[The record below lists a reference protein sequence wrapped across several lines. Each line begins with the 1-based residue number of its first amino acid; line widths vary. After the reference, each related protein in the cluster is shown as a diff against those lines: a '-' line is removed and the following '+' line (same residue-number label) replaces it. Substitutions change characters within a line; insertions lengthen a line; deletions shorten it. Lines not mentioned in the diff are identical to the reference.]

1 MKKII
6 LISLLFMTIL
16 SSCGTNNPTNNTSVS
31 TNNTETSTGTQNSVE
46 QNYLYVDVRT
56 DEEWA
61 EGHIDWAVHLTLADV
76 EAGKTEILPKDK
88 ELHVYCRS
96 GRRSAQ
102 AIEALKKQGFTNLV
116 NAWGMKDIKDV
127 TIVK

>member
-1 MKKII
+1 MKKIFT
-6 LISLLFMTIL
+6 ISLLLLITL
-16 SSCGTNNPTNNTSVS
+16 SSCGTDNSA
-31 TNNTETSTGTQNSVE
+31 NNTEKTSSTWETQSSVE
-46 QNYLYVDVRT
+46 SNYLYVDVRT

-61 EGHIDWAVHLTLADV
+61 EWHIDWAIHLTLADV

-88 ELHVYCRS
+88 ELRVYCRS

-116 NAWGMKDIKDV
+116 NAWGMKDVKNV

>member
-1 MKKII
+1 MKKIFT
-6 LISLLFMTIL
+6 ISLLLLITL
-16 SSCGTNNPTNNTSVS
+16 SSCGTDNSA
-31 TNNTETSTGTQNSVE
+31 NNTEKTSSIWETQSSVE
-46 QNYLYVDVRT
+46 SNYLYVDVRT

-61 EGHIDWAVHLTLADV
+61 EWHIDWASHLTLADV

-88 ELHVYCRS
+88 ELRVYCRS

-116 NAWGMKDIKDV
+116 NAWWMKDIKDV

>member
-1 MKKII
+1 MKKIFT
-6 LISLLFMTIL
+6 ISLLLLITL
-16 SSCGTNNPTNNTSVS
+16 SSCGTDNSA
-31 TNNTETSTGTQNSVE
+31 NNTEKTSSIWETQSSVE
-46 QNYLYVDVRT
+46 SNYLYVDVRT
-56 DEEWA
+56 GEEWA
-61 EGHIDWAVHLTLADV
+61 EWHIDWAIHLTLADV

-88 ELHVYCRS
+88 ELRVYCRS

-116 NAWGMKDIKDV
+116 NAWWMKDIKDV

>member
-1 MKKII
+1 MV
-6 LISLLFMTIL
+6 TIT
-16 SSCGTNNPTNNTSVS
+16 SCGTNNAANNENVS
-31 TNNTETSTGTQNSVE
+31 ATQNTGNSAKQDFV
-46 QNYLYVDVRT
+46 YVDVRT

-61 EGHIDWAVHLTLADV
+61 EWHIDWAIHLTLADV

-88 ELHVYCRS
+88 ELRVYCRS

-116 NAWGMKDIKDV
+116 NAWGMKDVKDV

>member
-1 MKKII
+1 MKKIFT
-6 LISLLFMTIL
+6 ISLLLLITL
-16 SSCGTNNPTNNTSVS
+16 SSCGTDNSA
-31 TNNTETSTGTQNSVE
+31 NNTEKTSSTWETQSSVE
-46 QNYLYVDVRT
+46 SNYLYVDVRT

-61 EGHIDWAVHLTLADV
+61 EWHIDWAIHLTLADV

-88 ELHVYCRS
+88 ELRVYCRS

-116 NAWGMKDIKDV
+116 NAWGMKDVKDV

>member
-1 MKKII
+1 MKKIFT
-6 LISLLFMTIL
+6 ISLLLLITL
-16 SSCGTNNPTNNTSVS
+16 SSCGTDNSA
-31 TNNTETSTGTQNSVE
+31 NNTEKTSSTWETQSSVE
-46 QNYLYVDVRT
+46 SNYLYVDVRT

-61 EGHIDWAVHLTLADV
+61 EWHIDWAIHLTLADV

-88 ELHVYCRS
+88 ELRVYCRS

-116 NAWGMKDIKDV
+116 NAWWMKDVKDV

>member
-1 MKKII
+1 MIRTII
-6 LISLLFMTIL
+6 SFFLIMVTIT
-16 SSCGTNNPTNNTSVS
+16 SCGTTNNAA
-31 TNNTETSTGTQNSVE
+31 NTENTTTTQNISNSVE
-46 QNYLYVDVRT
+46 QNFVYVDVRT

-61 EGHIDWAVHLTLADV
+61 EWHIDWAIHLTLADV

-88 ELHVYCRS
+88 ELRVYCRS

-116 NAWGMKDIKDV
+116 NAWGMKDVKDV

>member
-1 MKKII
+1 MKKIFT
-6 LISLLFMTIL
+6 ISLLLLITL
-16 SSCGTNNPTNNTSVS
+16 SSCGTDNSA
-31 TNNTETSTGTQNSVE
+31 NNTEKTSSIWETQSSVE
-46 QNYLYVDVRT
+46 SNYLYVDVRT
-56 DEEWA
+56 DEEWT
-61 EGHIDWAVHLTLADV
+61 EWHIDWAIHLTLADV

-88 ELHVYCRS
+88 ELRVYCRS

-116 NAWGMKDIKDV
+116 NAWWMKDINDV

>member
-1 MKKII
+1 MKKIFT
-6 LISLLFMTIL
+6 ISLLLLITL
-16 SSCGTNNPTNNTSVS
+16 SSCGTDNSA
-31 TNNTETSTGTQNSVE
+31 NNTEKTSSIWETQSSVE
-46 QNYLYVDVRT
+46 SNYLYVDVRT

-61 EGHIDWAVHLTLADV
+61 EWHIDWAIHLTLADV

-88 ELHVYCRS
+88 ELRVYCRS

-116 NAWGMKDIKDV
+116 NAWWMKDLQDV

>member
-16 SSCGTNNPTNNTSVS
+16 SSCGTNNPTNNTSIS

-88 ELHVYCRS
+88 ELRVYCRS

>member
-16 SSCGTNNPTNNTSVS
+16 SSCGTNNPTNNASVS
-31 TNNTETSTGTQNSVE
+31 TNNTETSTGTQNFVE

-61 EGHIDWAVHLTLADV
+61 EGHVD
-76 EAGKTEILPKDK
+76 
-88 ELHVYCRS
+88 
-96 GRRSAQ
+96 
-102 AIEALKKQGFTNLV
+102 
-116 NAWGMKDIKDV
+116 
-127 TIVK
+127 

>member
-1 MKKII
+1 MIRTI
-6 LISLLFMTIL
+6 ISLFLVMMTL
-16 SSCGTNNPTNNTSVS
+16 ASCGANNATNNENVS
-31 TNNTETSTGTQNSVE
+31 ATQNISNSVE
-46 QNYLYVDVRT
+46 QNFVYVDVRT

-61 EGHIDWAVHLTLADV
+61 EWHINWAIHLTLADV

-88 ELHVYCRS
+88 ELRVYCRS

-116 NAWGMKDIKDV
+116 NAWWMKDVKDV

>member
-1 MKKII
+1 MKKIFT
-6 LISLLFMTIL
+6 ISLLLLITL
-16 SSCGTNNPTNNTSVS
+16 SSCGTDNSA
-31 TNNTETSTGTQNSVE
+31 NNTEKTSSIWETQSSVE
-46 QNYLYVDVRT
+46 SNYLYVDVRT

-61 EGHIDWAVHLTLADV
+61 EWHIDWAIHLTLADV
-76 EAGKTEILPKDK
+76 EAGKTEILPKDN
-88 ELHVYCRS
+88 ELRVYCRS

-116 NAWGMKDIKDV
+116 NAWWMKDIKDV

>member
-1 MKKII
+1 MKKIFT
-6 LISLLFMTIL
+6 ISLLLLITL
-16 SSCGTNNPTNNTSVS
+16 SSCGTDNSA
-31 TNNTETSTGTQNSVE
+31 NNTEKTSSIWETQSSVE
-46 QNYLYVDVRT
+46 SNYLYVDVRT

-61 EGHIDWAVHLTLADV
+61 EWHIDWAIHLTLADV
-76 EAGKTEILPKDK
+76 EAGKTEILPKDT
-88 ELHVYCRS
+88 ELRVYCRS

-116 NAWGMKDIKDV
+116 NAWWMKDIKDV

>member
-1 MKKII
+1 MKKIFT
-6 LISLLFMTIL
+6 ISLLLLITL
-16 SSCGTNNPTNNTSVS
+16 SSCGTDNSA
-31 TNNTETSTGTQNSVE
+31 NNTEKTSSTWETQSSVE
-46 QNYLYVDVRT
+46 SNYLYVDVRT
-56 DEEWA
+56 DEEW
-61 EGHIDWAVHLTLADV
+61 HIDWAIHLTLADV

-88 ELHVYCRS
+88 ELRVYCRS

-116 NAWGMKDIKDV
+116 NAWWMKDIKDV

>member
-1 MKKII
+1 
-6 LISLLFMTIL
+6 MTIL
-16 SSCGTNNPTNNTSVS
+16 SSCGTNNPTNNASVS
-31 TNNTETSTGTQNSVE
+31 TNNTETSTGTQNFVE

-61 EGHIDWAVHLTLADV
+61 EGHVDWAVHLTLANI

-88 ELHVYCRS
+88 ELRVYCRS

-116 NAWGMKDIKDV
+116 NAWGMKDIRDV

>member
-1 MKKII
+1 MIRTII
-6 LISLLFMTIL
+6 SFFLIMMTL
-16 SSCGTNNPTNNTSVS
+16 ASCGTNNATNNENVS
-31 TNNTETSTGTQNSVE
+31 ATQNISNSVE
-46 QNYLYVDVRT
+46 QNFVYVDVRT
-56 DEEWA
+56 DEEWS
-61 EGHIDWAVHLTLADV
+61 EGHVDGAIHVTLADV

-88 ELHVYCRS
+88 ELRVYCRS

-116 NAWGMKDIKDV
+116 NAWGMKDVKDV

>member
-1 MKKII
+1 MIRTI
-6 LISLLFMTIL
+6 ISLFLVMMTL
-16 SSCGTNNPTNNTSVS
+16 ASCGANNATNNENVS
-31 TNNTETSTGTQNSVE
+31 ATQNISNSVE
-46 QNYLYVDVRT
+46 QNFVYVDVRT

-61 EGHIDWAVHLTLADV
+61 EWHINWAIHLTLADV

-88 ELHVYCRS
+88 ELRVYCRS

-116 NAWGMKDIKDV
+116 NAWGMKDVKDV

>member
-1 MKKII
+1 MKKIFT
-6 LISLLFMTIL
+6 ISLLLLITL
-16 SSCGTNNPTNNTSVS
+16 SSCETDNSA
-31 TNNTETSTGTQNSVE
+31 NNTEKTSSIWETQSSVE
-46 QNYLYVDVRT
+46 SNYLYVDVRT

-61 EGHIDWAVHLTLADV
+61 EWHIDWAIHLTLADV

-88 ELHVYCRS
+88 ELRVYCRS

-116 NAWGMKDIKDV
+116 NAWWMKDIKDV

>member
-1 MKKII
+1 MKKIFT
-6 LISLLFMTIL
+6 ISLLLLITL
-16 SSCGTNNPTNNTSVS
+16 SSCGTDNSA
-31 TNNTETSTGTQNSVE
+31 NNTEKTSSTWETQSSVE
-46 QNYLYVDVRT
+46 SNYLYVDVRT

-61 EGHIDWAVHLTLADV
+61 EWHIDWAIHLTLADI

-88 ELHVYCRS
+88 ELRVYCRS

-116 NAWGMKDIKDV
+116 NAWWMKDIKDV

>member
-1 MKKII
+1 MKKIFT
-6 LISLLFMTIL
+6 ISLLLLITL
-16 SSCGTNNPTNNTSVS
+16 SSCGTDNSA
-31 TNNTETSTGTQNSVE
+31 NNTEKTSSIWETQSSVE
-46 QNYLYVDVRT
+46 SNYLYVDVRT

-61 EGHIDWAVHLTLADV
+61 EWHIDWAIHLTLADV

-88 ELHVYCRS
+88 ELRVYCRS

-102 AIEALKKQGFTNLV
+102 AIEALKKQGFKNLL
-116 NAWGMKDIKDV
+116 NSWWMKDIKDV

>member
-1 MKKII
+1 MKKIFT
-6 LISLLFMTIL
+6 ISLLLLITL
-16 SSCGTNNPTNNTSVS
+16 SSCGTDNSA
-31 TNNTETSTGTQNSVE
+31 NNTEKTSSIWETQSSVE
-46 QNYLYVDVRT
+46 SNYLYVDVRT

-61 EGHIDWAVHLTLADV
+61 EWHIDWAIHLTLANI

-88 ELHVYCRS
+88 ELRVYCRS

-116 NAWGMKDIKDV
+116 NAWWMKDIKDV

>member
-1 MKKII
+1 MIRTI
-6 LISLLFMTIL
+6 ISLFLVMMTL
-16 SSCGTNNPTNNTSVS
+16 ASCGANNATNNENVS
-31 TNNTETSTGTQNSVE
+31 ATQNISNSVE
-46 QNYLYVDVRT
+46 QNFVYVDVRT

-61 EGHIDWAVHLTLADV
+61 EWHIDWAIHLTLADV

-88 ELHVYCRS
+88 ELRVYCRS

-116 NAWGMKDIKDV
+116 SAWWMKDVKDV

>member
-1 MKKII
+1 MKKIFT
-6 LISLLFMTIL
+6 ISLLLLITL
-16 SSCGTNNPTNNTSVS
+16 SSCGTDNSA
-31 TNNTETSTGTQNSVE
+31 NNTEKTSSIGETQSSVE
-46 QNYLYVDVRT
+46 SNYLYVDVRT

-61 EGHIDWAVHLTLADV
+61 EGHIDGAIHLTLADV

-88 ELHVYCRS
+88 ELRVYCRS

-116 NAWGMKDIKDV
+116 NAGGMKDIKDV

>member
-1 MKKII
+1 MKKIFT
-6 LISLLFMTIL
+6 ISLLLLITL
-16 SSCGTNNPTNNTSVS
+16 SSCGTDNSA
-31 TNNTETSTGTQNSVE
+31 NNTEKTSSIWETQSSVE
-46 QNYLYVDVRT
+46 SNYLYVDVRT

-61 EGHIDWAVHLTLADV
+61 EWHIDWAIHLTLADV

-88 ELHVYCRS
+88 ELRVYCRS

-116 NAWGMKDIKDV
+116 NAWWMKDIKDV

>member
-1 MKKII
+1 MKKIFT
-6 LISLLFMTIL
+6 ISLLLLITL
-16 SSCGTNNPTNNTSVS
+16 SSCGTDNSA
-31 TNNTETSTGTQNSVE
+31 NNTEKTSSTWETQRSVE
-46 QNYLYVDVRT
+46 SNYLYVDVRT
-56 DEEWA
+56 DEEWT
-61 EGHIDWAVHLTLADV
+61 EWHIDWAIHLTLADV

-88 ELHVYCRS
+88 ELRVYCRS

-116 NAWGMKDIKDV
+116 NAWWMKDIKDV